1 MKSILVATD
10 LSAGSERALRRAVV
24 LAAQT
29 SSRVTCLHVID
40 DKLTGEAADSRRRD
54 AETTIKA
61 QLAGAHDVPVTV
73 RIVPGNRFDAILKA
87 AQDES
92 ADLVVIGRHR
102 SVAELDLFRGSTAE
116 RVLKSGTRPV
126 LMVKQAVAAPYQRIM
141 VAIDFSASARN
152 AVEFAIRTFT
162 LPTAELTLV
171 HAFHVPPR
179 VGAGMAERLEAQFA
193 EFLAGL
199 EGPLPVI
206 HKLTEE
212 GPPVPTLLK
221 AIERLSP
228 DLVVVGTH
236 GRTGTGPQQVGT
248 VAERVLSQSAIDVLA
263 VRD

>member
-1 MKSILVATD
+1 MNSILVATD

-40 DKLTGEAADSRRRD
+40 DRLSAEEVDSRTRAAEAA
-54 AETTIKA
+54 IKA
-61 QLAGAHDVPVTV
+61 QLAGAQDMPVSV
-73 RIVPGNRFDAILKA
+73 RIIPGNHFDAIMAA

-126 LMVKQAVAAPYQRIM
+126 LMVKQAVAAPYQRIL
-141 VAIDFSASARN
+141 VAVDFSASARS
-152 AVEFAIRTFT
+152 AVEFAIRT
-162 LPTAELTLV
+162 LAIPKAELTLI
-171 HAFHVPPR
+171 HAFHAPPR
-179 VGAGMAERLEAQFA
+179 GGVGIVERLEGQFA

-199 EGPLPVI
+199 EDVTVR
-206 HKLTEE
+206 KLTQE

-221 AIERLSP
+221 AIESEAP

-236 GRTGTGPQQVGT
+236 GRTGTGPAQIGT

-263 VRD
+263 VRT

>member
-40 DKLTGEAADSRRRD
+40 DKLTGAAADSRRRE
-54 AETTIKA
+54 AEATIKA
-61 QLAGAHDVPVTV
+61 QIAGAQDLVTV
-73 RIVPGNRFDAILKA
+73 RITPGNRYDAILAA

-102 SVAELDLFRGSTAE
+102 SVTELDLFRGSTAE
-116 RVLKSGTRPV
+116 RVLKSGNRPV

-141 VAIDFSASARN
+141 VAIDFSPSARA
-152 AVEFAIRTFT
+152 AVEFALNTFT
-162 LPTAELTLV
+162 VPKAELALV
-171 HAFHVPPR
+171 HAYPPR
-179 VGAGMAERLEAQFA
+179 AGAAAAVEAQFP

-199 EGPLPVI
+199 EEALPSITKV
-206 HKLTEE
+206 TEE
-212 GPPVPTLLK
+212 GPPVRTLLK
-221 AIERLSP
+221 AIERLTP

-236 GRTGTGPQQVGT
+236 GRTGTEPLQIGT
-248 VAERVLSQSAIDVLA
+248 VAEQILSQSAIDVLA
-263 VRD
+263 VRT